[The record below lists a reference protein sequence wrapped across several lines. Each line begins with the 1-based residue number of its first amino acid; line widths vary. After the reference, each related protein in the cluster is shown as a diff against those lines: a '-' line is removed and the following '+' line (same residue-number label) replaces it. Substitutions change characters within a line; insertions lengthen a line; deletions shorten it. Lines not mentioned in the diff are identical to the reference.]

1 MLRKLSVTHSTHCC
15 CCPPVSHC
23 LYLLVQFRFALLNVA
38 ALEAPLILKLDEGLF
53 GDDCIF
59 IANDWHGALVPVYL
73 AAKYRP
79 HGVYQQARSIL
90 AVHNLRHQVHASCL
104 ILLWRHCCIVPA
116 AQLPQSNGGQ
126 HCLCCV
132 VTLVQLTISV
142 FVPDNN
148 NRQTTMPILDCLCCI
163 QFSNCVTDCTC
174 LGPAVMTCAAAG
186 CIPSRHFQHAA
197 AAQRVV

>member
-1 MLRKLSVTHSTHCC
+1 MKGVCTHGSTTLTSTDLSTKHQAEFCADEA
-15 CCPPVSHC
+15 VSHTVYSLLLLSTIASL

-104 ILLWRHCCIVPA
+104 TLHASSAVAALLHCPCCSIA
-116 AQLPQSNGGQ
+116 AKLWLPTLS
-126 HCLCCV
+126 V
-132 VTLVQLTISV
+132 VTLMQLTV
-142 FVPDNN
+142 LEFVPDN
-148 NRQTTMPILDCLCCI
+148 
-163 QFSNCVTDCTC
+163 
-174 LGPAVMTCAAAG
+174 AG
-186 CIPSRHFQHAA
+186 GKQCPF
-197 AAQRVV
+197 